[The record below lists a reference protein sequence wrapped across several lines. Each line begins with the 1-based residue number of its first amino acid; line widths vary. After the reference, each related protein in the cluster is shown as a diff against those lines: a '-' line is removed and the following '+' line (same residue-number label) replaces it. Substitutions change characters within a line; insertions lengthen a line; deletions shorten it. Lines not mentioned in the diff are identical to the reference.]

1 MQGSSQRR
9 EQRMEIGTS
18 DRTFRSGPGPLTGLM
33 RLLGRSLTNIGPVLL
48 ITVSAFSGF
57 AVRPVIDELVK
68 GPESLRELANGL
80 RQAALNQFYGVPVI
94 FPDPAP
100 TKLKLDTAPENNDET
115 RTSLQTPETVTTK
128 FTPKITP
135 LIPGMGIPKPV
146 KTVRINAA
154 GSIITE
160 PYK

>member
-1 MQGSSQRR
+1 M
-9 EQRMEIGTS
+9 I
-18 DRTFRSGPGPLTGLM
+18 
-33 RLLGRSLTNIGPVLL
+33 RLLGRSLTSIGPALL
-48 ITVSAFSGF
+48 ITVSAFSGY

-68 GPESLRELANGL
+68 RPESLRELAHGL

-100 TKLKLDTAPENNDET
+100 TKLKIDTAPESNDGT
-115 RTSLQTPETVTTK
+115 AISLQTPETVTTK
-128 FTPKITP
+128 IAPKITP
-135 LIPGMGIPKPV
+135 LIPGMGFPKPV